1 MGTTSL
7 TGEIRVPPTRLR
19 RNDLPKPDRSIRT
32 KSRIGARYAIIPLG
46 SLVVGAFVL
55 ALFVIPIRTW
65 TNQRTVV
72 AQRNEQFA
80 AYEDINDVLQEEVD
94 VLRTPQGT
102 QEAIRSQLGY
112 LLPSES
118 RVPLLATPNAILTLP
133 DRWPYSLVS
142 RILQIRS
149 AQAAYN
155 SGLGILDPLQP

>member
-1 MGTTSL
+1 
-7 TGEIRVPPTRLR
+7 
-19 RNDLPKPDRSIRT
+19 LPKSDSFIRT
-32 KSRIGARYAIIPLG
+32 KPRIGARYAIIPLG
-46 SLVVGAFVL
+46 TLVVGAFVL

-65 TNQRTVV
+65 TNQRTIV
-72 AQRNEQFA
+72 AQRTEQFA

-155 SGLGILDPLQP
+155 SEIGILDPLQP

>member
-46 SLVVGAFVL
+46 TLVVGAFVL

-155 SGLGILDPLQP
+155 SGIGILDPLQP

>member
-19 RNDLPKPDRSIRT
+19 LNDLPKSDRSIRT
-32 KSRIGARYAIIPLG
+32 KPRIGARYAIIPLG
-46 SLVVGAFVL
+46 TLVVGAFVL

-155 SGLGILDPLQP
+155 SGIGILDPLQP

>member
-1 MGTTSL
+1 MGIATL

-19 RNDLPKPDRSIRT
+19 RNDLPKSDPSIRR
-32 KSRIGARYAIIPLG
+32 KPRSRARYAIIPLG
-46 SLVVGAFVL
+46 TLVVGAFML

-65 TNQRTVV
+65 TNQRTIV
-72 AQRNEQFA
+72 AQRTEQFA

-118 RVPLLATPNAILTLP
+118 RVPLLATPNADLTLP
-133 DRWPYSLVS
+133 NSWPYSLVS
-142 RILQIRS
+142 SILQIRS

-155 SGLGILDPLQP
+155 SGIEILDPLQP

>member
-1 MGTTSL
+1 M
-7 TGEIRVPPTRLR
+7 
-19 RNDLPKPDRSIRT
+19 
-32 KSRIGARYAIIPLG
+32 
-46 SLVVGAFVL
+46 L

-65 TNQRTVV
+65 TNQRTIV
-72 AQRNEQFA
+72 AQRTEQFA

-118 RVPLLATPNAILTLP
+118 RVPLLATPNADLTLP
-133 DRWPYSLVS
+133 NSWPYSLVS
-142 RILQIRS
+142 SILQIRS

-155 SGLGILDPLQP
+155 SGIEILDPLQP